1 MTENTRDTFQVDLRG
16 LVDLLSHHLY
26 SSPKVYVRELLQ
38 NGIDAVTQR
47 GAKDD
52 RPAIRLIGSDRSA
65 DGRMHCFD
73 SGIGLDADD
82 VRTFLATIGRSS
94 KRDELGFARTD
105 MLGQFGIGLLS
116 AFLVTDEIEVLSR
129 KGDGPIVRWR
139 GRGDGSYVI
148 DEYAADGAA
157 LRDAD
162 RSEFILSSEP
172 TESVRVPKGRQAPQ
186 GTDTSDPRHDWLAE
200 GPGTCVSLTPRR
212 GAEDWLTV
220 ERVSALAQQ
229 FGRFLPHRVES
240 VAALRDVDR
249 LRRSTPQGTDTDSD
263 ALRRSTPQGTDTD
276 SDALRRSAPQGTEP
290 ETLQIAPLTPP
301 WLIEDPVRRRD
312 AVQQLGHTELGVP
325 PFASVPVH
333 VPAAGLSGVA
343 LILGNPTHT
352 GRRPG
357 SRVYLKGM
365 LLGDE
370 MTGLLP
376 EWAFFVRLVVDTTTL
391 RPTASREALYDDD
404 LLADTRAAL
413 GEQLRRWL
421 GRLAASEPARMND
434 FLRIHHVAAKAMA
447 LADDEMLTM
456 LLPLLPFQT
465 NVGDSTLPEL
475 LERTDTIYVTRTND
489 DFHQIAQVAAGQGM
503 AVVNGGYVY
512 EYDLL
517 LKAPIALPGTNVL
530 TVSPDDLDAHIR
542 TVDADRSSAVAWPL
556 EQMRDALDR
565 LDVDLE
571 LRGFQPSSLPALYL
585 DSATAQERRERRT
598 VAETADDTWA
608 AILGAFDDGGSSR
621 ARLLLNDDNQ
631 TVQRLLAV
639 RDPGLAAMGI
649 ESLYTRALLMGHHR
663 LRPADLAA
671 MDRSFLGLLDRAIG
685 PFDGLRDR
693 RG

>member
-1 MTENTRDTFQVDLRG
+1 MTQNPRDTFQVDLRG

-38 NGIDAVTQR
+38 NGVDAVTQR
-47 GAKDD
+47 GHGDD
-52 RPAIRLIGSDRSA
+52 RPAIWLVGADTSP

-73 SGIGLDADD
+73 SGVGLDTDD

-129 KGDGPIVRWR
+129 KGSGPIVRWR
-139 GRGDGSYVI
+139 GRGDGSYEV
-148 DEYAADGAA
+148 DLVTPDPA
-157 LRDAD
+157 
-162 RSEFILSSEP
+162 
-172 TESVRVPKGRQAPQ
+172 
-186 GTDTSDPRHDWLAE
+186 DPRAAWLAQ
-200 GPGTCVSLTPRR
+200 GPGTCISLTPRR
-212 GAEDWLTV
+212 GAEEWLTA
-220 ERVSALAQQ
+220 ERVNALAREY
-229 FGRFLPHRVES
+229 GRFLPQRVE
-240 VAALRDVDR
+240 AALPGASEAV
-249 LRRSTPQGTDTDSD
+249 P
-263 ALRRSTPQGTDTD
+263 A
-276 SDALRRSAPQGTEP
+276 SAPTRTPGSRAGV
-290 ETLQIAPLTPP
+290 LQVAPLTPP
-301 WLIEDPVRRRD
+301 WLIEDPMRRRD
-312 AVQQLGHTELGVP
+312 AVQQLGLAELGVP
-325 PFASVPVH
+325 PFATLPVH

-370 MTGLLP
+370 MAGLLP
-376 EWAFFVRLVVDTTTL
+376 DWAFFVRLVADTTTL

-421 GRLAASEPARMND
+421 SRLAATEPEKMHD
-434 FLRIHHVAAKAMA
+434 FLRIHHIAAKAMA
-447 LADDEMLTM
+447 LADDEMLSI
-456 LLPLLPFQT
+456 LLPLLPFRT
-465 NVGDSTLPEL
+465 TAGDTTLPEL
-475 LERTDTIYVTRTND
+475 LSTHDTIYVTRTND

-517 LKAPIALPGTNVL
+517 MKAPLILPGTQIVP
-530 TVSPDDLDAHIR
+530 VAPDDLDSHIR
-542 TVDADRSSAVAWPL
+542 TVAPDRQAFVAWPL
-556 EQMRDALDR
+556 QQMREALDR

-571 LRGFQPSSLPALYL
+571 LRGFLPASLPALYL
-585 DSATAQERRERRT
+585 DSETAQERRERRE
-598 VAETADDTWA
+598 VAESADDTWA
-608 AILGAFDDGGSSR
+608 AILGAFDDGGSAR

-631 TVQRLLAV
+631 TVRRLLAV
-639 RDPGLAAMGI
+639 RDPGLVAMGA

-685 PFDGLRDR
+685 DH

>member
-1 MTENTRDTFQVDLRG
+1 M
-16 LVDLLSHHLY
+16 
-26 SSPKVYVRELLQ
+26 
-38 NGIDAVTQR
+38 
-47 GAKDD
+47 
-52 RPAIRLIGSDRSA
+52 
-65 DGRMHCFD
+65 
-73 SGIGLDADD
+73 
-82 VRTFLATIGRSS
+82 
-94 KRDELGFARTD
+94 
-105 MLGQFGIGLLS
+105 
-116 AFLVTDEIEVLSR
+116 
-129 KGDGPIVRWR
+129 
-139 GRGDGSYVI
+139 
-148 DEYAADGAA
+148 
-157 LRDAD
+157 
-162 RSEFILSSEP
+162 
-172 TESVRVPKGRQAPQ
+172 
-186 GTDTSDPRHDWLAE
+186 
-200 GPGTCVSLTPRR
+200 
-212 GAEDWLTV
+212 
-220 ERVSALAQQ
+220 
-229 FGRFLPHRVES
+229 
-240 VAALRDVDR
+240 
-249 LRRSTPQGTDTDSD
+249 
-263 ALRRSTPQGTDTD
+263 
-276 SDALRRSAPQGTEP
+276 
-290 ETLQIAPLTPP
+290 
-301 WLIEDPVRRRD
+301 RRRD

-517 LKAPIALPGTNVL
+517 LKAPTALPGTNVL

-542 TVDADRSSAVAWPL
+542 TVDPDRSSAVAWPL

-608 AILGAFDDGGSSR
+608 AILGAFDDGGTSR

-685 PFDGLRDR
+685 DT